1 MSRITM
7 TAVLIQVLLRGSM
20 YVCVCH
26 AVTDRDIA
34 QAVADGARSMRDL
47 HERTG
52 VAGTCG
58 RCAQCAHACLKEASA
73 AEAKTITL
81 FRTDPALSVA

>member
-1 MSRITM
+1 MLS
-7 TAVLIQVLLRGSM
+7 VVIQILLRGPM

-47 HERTG
+47 RERTG
-52 VAGTCG
+52 VASTCG
-58 RCAQCAHACLKEASA
+58 RCAQCAHASLKEASA
-73 AEAKTITL
+73 AETRTITL
-81 FRTDPALSVA
+81 FSPEPALSPA